1 MLYEFENVVE
11 SMSHI
16 LKNDALNT
24 DIVDDTKYLLFKA
37 EEQHMAIDVACC
49 FEEVIDD
56 ADAGGIP
63 VTLKKRN
70 KSLQDLRKE
79 FQLLPAVFKTV
90 FLNYFIRYNVRTP
103 KSGKNK
109 NNPYKFSLI
118 FNDVFAAFSAYIKV
132 YEEVETRRIKAM
144 KAMKAAKN
152 KKEIEWN
159 RMKDYPSNTYDYY
172 PYDYQPASGGTYL

>member
-1 MLYEFENVVE
+1 MIYEFENVINN
-11 SMSHI
+11 MSHI

-24 DIVDDTKYLLFKA
+24 DIVDDTKYLLLKA
-37 EEQHMAIDVACC
+37 EAHHMAIDVACC

-63 VTLKKRN
+63 VTLKKRS

-79 FQLLPAVFKTV
+79 FQLLPDVFKTV
-90 FLNYFIRYNVRTP
+90 FLDYFIRYNVRTP

-118 FNDVFAAFSAYIKV
+118 FNDVFAAFNAYIKV
-132 YEEVETRRIKAM
+132 YEEVENRRIKAM

-159 RMKDYPSNTYDYY
+159 RMKDYPYDAFDDY
-172 PYDYQPASGGTYL
+172 PYAYQPVSGGTYW